1 MMISTGEM
9 IVRLLMAAML
19 GAVIG
24 LERERLERNAGLRT
38 HTLVAVGS
46 CLMML
51 VSAFGFGD
59 AVNPARTV
67 VLDPSRVAAQVVSGI
82 GFLGAGTIIL
92 RKNAVRG
99 LTTAASV
106 WAVAGLGLAVGG
118 GLYGAAVAATVLLL
132 VVLVVMR
139 ILERKLFLHKRVHT
153 ITVELLNGKHAVSA
167 VARAIDAAG
176 VDLQALRLLP
186 GGPDTEDR
194 LDLAVRAPGNANLAA
209 MLEGL
214 SSLAGV
220 HSVVYNRRV
229 LSPELPESEAEEN
242 EERRA

>member
-1 MMISTGEM
+1 MISTGEM
-9 IVRLLMAAML
+9 IARLAMAALL

-46 CLMML
+46 CLMMI
-51 VSAFGFGD
+51 VSAFGFSD
-59 AVNPARTV
+59 AITPGHTV
-67 VLDPSRVAAQVVSGI
+67 ILDPSRLAAQVVSGI

-92 RKNAVRG
+92 RKDAVRG

-118 GLYGAAVAATVLLL
+118 GLYSVAVAATVLLL

-167 VARAIDAAG
+167 VAMTVDAAG
-176 VDLQALRLLP
+176 VDLQALRLQP
-186 GGPDTEDR
+186 GGPDGEDR
-194 LDLAVRAPGNANLAA
+194 LYLAVRAPGNANLAT
-209 MLEGL
+209 MLDNL
-214 SSLAGV
+214 SVLTGV
-220 HSVVYNRRV
+220 QSIVYNRRA
-229 LSPELPESEAEEN
+229 LTIALPENEAGEHEA
-242 EERRA
+242 RRA